1 MADQIDNVESIAHL
15 LPLITCSI
23 ERVVSVCIG
32 KEKNYEKTCFFVEK
46 FDKP

>member
-1 MADQIDNVESIAHL
+1 MADQIDNVESIAH

-32 KEKNYEKTCFFVEK
+32 GGEKTTK
-46 FDKP
+46 

>member
-32 KEKNYEKTCFFVEK
+32 EEEKLRKNMFFVEK

>member
-15 LPLITCSI
+15 LLLITCSI

-32 KEKNYEKTCFFVEK
+32 EKKNTKKHVFC
-46 FDKP
+46 